1 MNKTTVNHIKKKFRV
16 LISGYGKIG
25 KRHLESLNKIKDIQI
40 IIDVYD
46 IKNNFLNLKF
56 KNNISD
62 NIKINFINNLPK
74 HKKYF
79 LVILAM
85 NSNER
90 FKFIKLFLANNSCIH
105 MLSEKIVF
113 SSHTEF
119 SKLGKILNNSKINFI
134 VNCNKRVTGIYK
146 RINSISKNSKIKNM
160 EVIGTNW
167 GLACNTI
174 HYIDLF
180 CWFHKSNSI
189 KIKKNCL
196 IKQIF
201 DSKRKGYV
209 EFYGLLE
216 FSIQESI
223 LKIKCDKGKEKK
235 INLKIELDDY
245 IFLIDEINEVV
256 TIKNKKNNESYRSS
270 KFFNNK
276 VSNTTKYILKGLI
289 NFGRVNLANFKDTR
303 VHHHLMLR
311 ELSIVYNKYNKS
323 VQKKMMIT

>member
-1 MNKTTVNHIKKKFRV
+1 MNKTTINHIKKKFRV

-56 KNNISD
+56 KNKIRNNIE
-62 NIKINFINNLPK
+62 INFINNLPK

-90 FKFIKLFLANNSCIH
+90 FKFIKIFLAYNSCLY

-113 SSHTEF
+113 SSHADF
-119 SKLGKILNNSKINFI
+119 SKLGKILDYSKNNFI

-146 RINSISKNSKIKNM
+146 RINSMSQNSKIKNI
-160 EVIGTNW
+160 EVIGTDW

-180 CWFHKSNSI
+180 CWLHKSNSI

-196 IKQIF
+196 KKKIF
-201 DSKRKGYV
+201 ESKRKGYV
-209 EFYGLLE
+209 EFYGSLE
-216 FSIQESI
+216 FSIQDST
-223 LKIKCDKGKEKK
+223 LKVKCEKGEEKK
-235 INLKIELDDY
+235 LNLKIELDDY
-245 IFLIDEINEVV
+245 IILLDEIKEVV
-256 TIKNKKNNESYRSS
+256 TFKNKKNESYRSS

-276 VSNTTKYILKGLI
+276 VSNTTKDILEELI
-289 NFGRVNLANFKDTR
+289 SIGHVNLANFNDTR
-303 VHHHLMLR
+303 VHHHLLLK
-311 ELSIVYNKYNKS
+311 ELSLFYNKYNKS
-323 VQKKMMIT
+323 EQKKMMIT